1 MTLKEA
7 YDEWIVYYFPS
18 RTNCMRYKLN
28 VCMNSILRPIHNMDM
43 NDIDDNTLR
52 YIHTWYHNDIHY
64 PLCTILL
71 ICLKRWNAGDGIVHT
86 TPDFHYYGRSYIPPY
101 QETELV
107 ALHESCTFD
116 QLYAHWRK
124 QNFPRMSKAQQRD
137 YDLCWKKMEHVRKIQ
152 FRYLRERDLEPCRK
166 QSSPYTIVV
175 MYRLL
180 YQMSRY
186 ACSIDII
193 DKIHFH
199 PIRMETGNRKTY
211 VNVLNEYDIDI
222 LFTKCE
228 YEAVE
233 LLLFILF
240 TGMQLKELFALQ
252 QDWIDTENQILYITH
267 PVSGKQRII
276 PIHHR
281 IMPIALQWKQQLPAL
296 CTCDLGY
303 YQKCSYLREMAHVI
317 SIAWLDHEL
326 MASDCRYTFMA
337 RLENTDAN
345 PTHMCL
351 LTGKHPSGTGGRSY
365 THPSLDQLRN
375 TIEQIN

>member
-1 MTLKEA
+1 ME
-7 YDEWIVYYFPS
+7 
-18 RTNCMRYKLN
+18 
-28 VCMNSILRPIHNMDM
+28 M

-52 YIHTWYHNDIHY
+52 YIHTWYRNDIHY
-64 PLCTILL
+64 PLYTILL

-107 ALHESCTFD
+107 PLHESCTFD

-166 QSSPYTIVV
+166 QSSPYTILV

-199 PIRMETGNRKTY
+199 PIRMETGNRKTD
-211 VNVLNEYDIDI
+211 VNVLHEYDIDI

-228 YEAVE
+228 YEAVGI
-233 LLLFILF
+233 LLFILY
-240 TGMQLKELFALQ
+240 TGMQLKELFAIRKTGL
-252 QDWIDTENQILYITH
+252 I
-267 PVSGKQRII
+267 QRISYCI
-276 PIHHR
+276 SHILSVVNKGLFQSITESCR
-281 IMPIALQWKQQLPAL
+281 LQ
-296 CTCDLGY
+296 CNGNS
-303 YQKCSYLREMAHVI
+303 SYLHYVHVI
-317 SIAWLDHEL
+317 LVTI
-326 MASDCRYTFMA
+326 
-337 RLENTDAN
+337 
-345 PTHMCL
+345 
-351 LTGKHPSGTGGRSY
+351 
-365 THPSLDQLRN
+365 RN
-375 TIEQIN
+375 VHI